1 MSYIINLVIVG
12 YIVTLIYLAKV
23 ELLKNYVKILT
34 LQGIIIF
41 VVAIS
46 ELKEASFLH
55 LSFVLLE
62 TLLFKAIFV
71 PLFMQRL
78 VKRSGKAKNSGM
90 YIKPYASVVL
100 ATVFVA
106 VSFAIVESIHDKH
119 LEIKYFTA
127 AISSIIIGLYIGI
140 NHRDIITHLVSYMII
155 ENGIFLIALAL
166 GGEMPILVNSAIL
179 LDIFSSILIMGIF
192 LNKIKDYFQTTDENE
207 LTQLKD

>member
-1 MSYIINLVIVG
+1 MNYLINLIIVA
-12 YIVTLIYLAKV
+12 YIVSLIYLAKV
-23 ELLKNYVKILT
+23 ELLKNYVKILAI
-34 LQGIIIF
+34 QGLIIF
-41 VVAIS
+41 FVAIA
-46 ELKEASFLH
+46 ELKGADFLH
-55 LSFVLLE
+55 LGFVLVE
-62 TLLFKAIFV
+62 TLVFKAIFV
-71 PLFMQRL
+71 PLFMQR
-78 VKRSGKAKNSGM
+78 VIKRSGKTKNSGM
-90 YIKPYASVVL
+90 YIKPYASVLL

-106 VSFAIVESIHDKH
+106 ISFAIVESIHDAH

-127 AISSIIIGLYIGI
+127 AIASIIIGLYVGI

-192 LNKIKDYFQTTDENE
+192 LNRIKDYFQTTDDKE

>member
-1 MSYIINLVIVG
+1 MNYLINLIIVG
-12 YIVTLIYLAKV
+12 YIVSLIYLSKI
-23 ELLKNYVKILT
+23 ELLKTYVKVLAI
-34 LQGIIIF
+34 QGFIIF
-41 VVAIS
+41 FVAIA
-46 ELKEASFLH
+46 ELKDASFLH
-55 LSFVLLE
+55 LMFVLVE

-71 PLFMQRL
+71 PLFMQR
-78 VKRSGKAKNSGM
+78 VIKRSGKTKNSGM
-90 YIKPYASVVL
+90 YIKPYASVLL
-100 ATVFVA
+100 ATIFVA
-106 VSFAIVESIHDKH
+106 VSFAIVESIHDSH

-127 AISSIIIGLYIGI
+127 AISSIMIGLYIGI

-192 LNKIKDYFQTTDENE
+192 LNKIKDYFHSTDDNE

>member
-1 MSYIINLVIVG
+1 MNYLINLVIVA
-12 YIVTLIYLAKV
+12 YIVTLIYLSKV
-23 ELLKNYVKILT
+23 ELLKTYVKILAI
-34 LQGIIIF
+34 QGFIIF
-41 VVAIS
+41 FVAIS
-46 ELKEASFLH
+46 ELRDADILHFL
-55 LSFVLLE
+55 FVLVE

-71 PLFMQRL
+71 PLFMQR
-78 VKRSGKAKNSGM
+78 VIKRSGKTKNSGM
-90 YIKPYASVVL
+90 YIKPYASVVMS
-100 ATVFVA
+100 TIFVA
-106 VSFAIVESIHDKH
+106 IAFAIVESIHDKH

-127 AISSIIIGLYIGI
+127 AISSIIIGLYVGI

-192 LNKIKDYFQTTDENE
+192 LNKIKDYFQTTDDNE